1 MLVDHFKLTN
11 TNTNTKPK
19 TLVLGL
25 FKNILEIILLLAEVL
40 SLMLVV
46 RALGQTVRKAPK

>member
-1 MLVDHFKLTN
+1 MLVDHFKLTTLTLN
-11 TNTNTKPK
+11 LKPK

-46 RALGQTVRKAPK
+46 RASGKTVRKAPK